1 MTEERIE
8 TLKKVKSRQV
18 IWAEWMQKAAE
29 GLKDSDKVISYTK
42 FTPFGS
48 FLLAFHPVQRQGK
61 WEL

>member
-8 TLKKVKSRQV
+8 SLKEVKSRQA

-42 FTPFGS
+42 FTPFGN
-48 FLLAFHPVQRQGK
+48 FLLAFHPVK
-61 WEL
+61 